1 MVSTFLASTVRW
13 YRRRWLWCIQVISQS
28 AADNGWRS
36 VPVFGCLILA
46 GLSFQ
51 FGCRNHQYAHLL
63 RGNQEDL
70 VGSHEAGAETF
81 NSLVDESVA
90 KLLARQQP
98 AGAVTETGASLG
110 KRICFV
116 GVENVSSEDIGDFK
130 DQLHEQVDTAIT
142 SSGRFQTI
150 SARFVENGLKQM
162 RLMPDDL
169 MVPANRRQFANL
181 MEQDGQPFD
190 YLLFA
195 RLTSGT
201 TTNNK
206 SYQRDYLLTLE
217 LVDLQSGQYDKESA
231 KVRKGYHASRLGKW
245 TKYNPLTR

>member
-1 MVSTFLASTVRW
+1 MTFTLLALVKRARHARW
-13 YRRRWLWCIQVISQS
+13 
-28 AADNGWRS
+28 
-36 VPVFGCLILA
+36 PFGVLTGIEQANLHMRYSFQILCYLILA
-46 GLSFQ
+46 GLSLQ
-51 FGCRNHQYAHLL
+51 CGCRNHQYAHVL

-81 NSLVDESVA
+81 NSLVDDSVA
-90 KLLARQQP
+90 KLLARQHP
-98 AGAVTETGASLG
+98 AGAVDEMGASAG

-142 SSGRFQTI
+142 SSGQFQTI
-150 SARFVENGLKQM
+150 STRFVENGLKRM

-231 KVRKGYHASRLGKW
+231 KVRKGYHESRLGKW
-245 TKYNPLTR
+245 TKYNPLKR

>member
-1 MVSTFLASTVRW
+1 MLTTFLASTACS
-13 YRRRWLWCIQVISQS
+13 YRRHCPSCVPKNSQS
-28 AADNGWRS
+28 AKAKGWRS
-36 VPVFGCLILA
+36 VPVFSCLILA

-51 FGCRNHQYAHLL
+51 FGCRNHQYAHVL
-63 RGNQEDL
+63 RGNQENL

-90 KLLARQQP
+90 KLLGRQQP
-98 AGAVTETGASLG
+98 AGAVSEMGASMA

-130 DQLHEQVDTAIT
+130 DQLHEQVDTAIS
-142 SSGRFQTI
+142 SSGQFQTV

-217 LVDLQSGQYDKESA
+217 LVDLQTGQYDKESA

-245 TKYNPLTR
+245 TKYNPLAR